1 MEQLVGA
8 AVHLVAWCS
17 RKAYQER
24 IEVTENGR
32 VFAEDGTMRLV
43 EDNQVE
49 TTDGELLVLRVD
61 VVDHRLV
68 GAEHQTRLLLFFL
81 GSCEGACSIFGQ
93 QLAEVPIGLID
104 QRNAIGKEQYVLNP
118 VFSQEYVTE
127 RNGGACL
134 ARACSHDQKGTPMLL
149 VEMLANGTDG
159 SLLVIAVGDVVVY
172 TQVLQLDA
180 VPSCYDPFK
189 VFQCVEA

>member
-1 MEQLVGA
+1 MFLLGFLLRIREVGLSTLQVEQLVGA
-8 AVHLVAWCS
+8 AVYLVAWCS

-68 GAEHQTRLLLFFL
+68 GAEHQTGLLIFFL
-81 GSCEGACSIFGQ
+81 GTCEDACRVFGQ
-93 QLAEVPIGLID
+93 QLAEVPIGLIHQGD
-104 QRNAIGKEQYVLNP
+104 AVGKEQHVLDP
-118 VFSQEYVTE
+118 VLSQKDIAE
-127 RNGGACL
+127 RDGRACL
-134 ARACSHDQKGTPMLL
+134 ARACGHDQKGTPMLL
-149 VEMLANGTDG
+149 VEMLADGTDA
-159 SLLVIAVGDVVVY
+159 SLLIIAVGDF
-172 TQVLQLDA
+172 VLYA
-180 VPSCYDPFK
+180 
-189 VFQCVEA
+189 